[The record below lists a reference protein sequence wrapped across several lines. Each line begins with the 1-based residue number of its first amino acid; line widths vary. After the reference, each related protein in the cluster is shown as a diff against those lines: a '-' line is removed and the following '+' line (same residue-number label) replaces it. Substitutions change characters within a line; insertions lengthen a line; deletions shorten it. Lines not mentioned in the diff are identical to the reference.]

1 MEECCKNC
9 NWFTKLSHNFS
20 VGNGF
25 ENSHCCVVFAKEK
38 EGFVVETTEND
49 MCEMF
54 FPKNKTKKQ

>member
-25 ENSHCCVVFAKEK
+25 ENSHCCIVFAKEK
-38 EGFVVETTEND
+38 DGFVVETAEND

-54 FPKNKTKKQ
+54 FPENKVKNQ